1 MAERTI
7 DIGILNSIKKYIEE
21 VQKHYKVDA
30 IILFG
35 SYAKGTNTED
45 SDIDIAVVSSD
56 IKDWTDDTV
65 KLMGLRWDIDLRIE
79 PHPIH
84 TDEFKPN
91 ETPFIDEV
99 IQTGIAIYAA

>member
-1 MAERTI
+1 MADRVVDLE
-7 DIGILNSIKKYIEE
+7 ILASIEKYIEE
-21 VQKHYKVDA
+21 VKKHYKVDA

-56 IKDWTDDTV
+56 IKNIFDDRLN
-65 KLMGLRWDIDLRIE
+65 LMRLRRNIDLRIE

-99 IQTGIAIYAA
+99 LQTGIEIYAA